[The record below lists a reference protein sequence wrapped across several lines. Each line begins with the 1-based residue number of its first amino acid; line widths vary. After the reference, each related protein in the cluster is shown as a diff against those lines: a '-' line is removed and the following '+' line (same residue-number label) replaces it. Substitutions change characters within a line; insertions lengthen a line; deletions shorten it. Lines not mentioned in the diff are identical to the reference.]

1 VIFSYA
7 QLALAM
13 AMVGAVVALAKPLLA
28 VFPLLVLVTLR
39 QAIASVT
46 LVVWAT
52 AAGRSLRPPP
62 RHVWRPLLLQVLF
75 GNFLFN
81 LALLAGVQRTG
92 AIEAGLITSTLP
104 AMIALLAWRMLA
116 ERIAISTRLAVLL
129 AIAGVALL
137 EVAGAQGASEDSLLG
152 DALVFVAVLFEAL
165 YTIYAQQLAGRVD
178 PLHATMWANL
188 IGLALFLPFAP
199 FAFGSVDLGAVGA
212 SMWLLLVVY
221 ALMAS
226 VFAFWLWYRGTVRVP
241 AAKAGL
247 FTALMPLTAVTVGI
261 GALGERPTIAHAIG
275 AALLLGSLLLAV
287 RTA

>member
-1 VIFSYA
+1 MLFAYA

-39 QAIASVT
+39 QVIASTT
-46 LVVWAT
+46 LMAWVAAT
-52 AAGRSLRPPP
+52 GGSLRPPP
-62 RHVWRPLLLQVLF
+62 RDVWRPLLLQVLF

-81 LALLAGVQRTG
+81 IALLAGVARTG

-104 AMIALLAWRMLA
+104 AMIALLAWRMLG
-116 ERIAISTRLAVLL
+116 EHITVPTRVAVLL

-137 EVAGAQGASEDSLLG
+137 ELAGSHDGGDNSLLG
-152 DALVFVAVLFEAL
+152 DALVFLAVLFEAL
-165 YTIYAQQLAGRVD
+165 YTIYAKQLSGRIE

-188 IGLALFLPFAP
+188 IGLVLFLPFGL
-199 FAFGSVDLGAVGA
+199 FQIGDVAFGAVA
-212 SMWLLLVVY
+212 VSDWLLLLAY

-247 FTALMPLTAVTVGI
+247 FTALMPLTAVAVAI
-261 GALGERPTIAHAIG
+261 AALGETPTIAHAVG
-275 AALLLGSLLLAV
+275 SLLLLGSLALAV
-287 RTA
+287 RKA